1 MSSITVEAV
10 FMKEEMLDSLAKA
23 SVEETSSVVTGRTS
37 LCPRGNRWLM
47 SSVELDDETR
57 SRDKRLDDRTLASF
71 LPGVGVNED
80 IKMIFL
86 MSSKVD

>member
-1 MSSITVEAV
+1 MTVEAV

-23 SVEETSSVVTGRTS
+23 AVEETGSVVAGRAS
-37 LCPRGNRWLM
+37 LVPRGNRWAM
-47 SSVELDDETR
+47 ISFELDGETR
-57 SRDKRLDDRTLASF
+57 SRDKRFEDRTLASF

-80 IKMIFL
+80 MRMIFL

>member
-1 MSSITVEAV
+1 MTVEAV

-23 SVEETSSVVTGRTS
+23 SVEETSSVVAGRTS

-47 SSVELDDETR
+47 SIVELDDETR
-57 SRDKRLDDRTLASF
+57 SRDKRFDDRTLASF

-80 IKMIFL
+80 IRMIFL

>member
-23 SVEETSSVVTGRTS
+23 SVEEMSSVVAGRAS
-37 LCPRGNRWLM
+37 LCPRGNRWVM
-47 SSVELDDETR
+47 SSCELEDETR
-57 SRDKRLDDRTLASF
+57 SRDKRFEDRTLASF

-80 IKMIFL
+80 MRIIFL